1 MQISTLVYDWHGV
14 INISHAQ
21 DFPLL
26 FLRVLRSLLRVPSCL
41 SGLGFP
47 PLPLFLRVSK
57 VCFWLWLC
65 RAVVK
70 VLTLIL
76 LFSVSPRLCGEKVL
90 VFLRLTAECQVLL
103 LVAVMLR
110 CE

>member
-1 MQISTLVYDWHGV
+1 VNQRKSAVKSLPIHRS
-14 INISHAQ
+14 S
-21 DFPLL
+21 DFLTAG
-26 FLRVLRSLLRVPSCL
+26 R
-41 SGLGFP
+41 GFP
-47 PLPLFLRVSK
+47 ASSAFSALSCDLCGK
-57 VCFWLWLC
+57 VFDFAFWLWQC

-70 VLTLIL
+70 VLILIL
-76 LFSVSPRLCGEKVL
+76 LFSVSPRLCGERVL